1 LSHTRNAA
9 RVLLLCAAAL
19 GSSVA
24 ASAGEQR
31 LAMVNVSYLFEN
43 YRKVPEI
50 QRLIDARHDQ
60 EKKAL
65 QKRAEDLGKRSRDL
79 QQYFSDNNQSEAVF
93 DAVQKLRK
101 DQYLFE
107 RDLKRLNFE
116 ITKSYTKEMR
126 EVLSEIRVAIKT
138 ISEKGAFTLVVRS
151 PDTDDPETVEGIDND
166 PAAGDKRTLLERIK
180 PNSVAQLVERFN
192 RNPVLFGAKT
202 VDITQDVLTKLNDEY
217 AKRSATGPGGVNG
230 K

>member
-1 LSHTRNAA
+1 M
-9 RVLLLCAAAL
+9 VLCAAVL
-19 GSSVA
+19 GSAVA
-24 ASAGEQR
+24 FAGEQK
-31 LAMVNVSYLFEN
+31 LAMVNVSYVFEN
-43 YRKVPEI
+43 YRKVPDI
-50 QRLIDARHDQ
+50 QRLIDARHDS

-65 QKRAEDLGKRSRDL
+65 QKRAEDLGKRSREL

-151 PDTDDPETVEGIDND
+151 PDTDDPEVVEGTDND
-166 PAAGDKRTLLERIK
+166 PAAGDKRTVLERIK

-202 VDITQDVLTKLNDEY
+202 VDITNDVLTKLNEDY
-217 AKRSATGPGGVNG
+217 AKRSATGPGGANG